1 MSDWMIYG
9 ASGYTGGLISREAV
23 KRGLRPVMAG
33 RSRKKL
39 AALAEELQLPLR
51 VFHLE
56 DAVHRDLEGMR
67 LVLNCAGPFS
77 ATARP
82 LVEAC
87 LKQRMH
93 YLDLTAEIDVF
104 EYVHRQDGRAR
115 DAAIVLCSG
124 VGFDVVPTDCIAAKL
139 KSVLPDATHLAL
151 GFDTSAT
158 MSPGTAKT
166 MVEGYPQGGK
176 VRRDGQIVALRTD
189 KWRGIDFGNGEKLA
203 TTIPWGDVST
213 AWHSTGIPNIE
224 VYAAIPEAMRRTM
237 WLARTLRSALR
248 PRDRP
253 ADAQEADRDVDD
265 RPRRACSGEHTF
277 LCLGRGPKRA
287 GEDHNSTSR
296 HAERLQPDREQRA
309 PGRRG
314 ADEHGRAG
322 RQLHALAALRGRD
335 GDAAAGHE
343 RHRGRVAVGA
353 HPCVVGGQEEQRVRR
368 SGKAPAASSRV
379 VGSPSSS
386 TGSRAAAARPCHS
399 GDGPRAGRRCPGR
412 WSC

>member
-1 MSDWMIYG
+1 MGSISGNSETPTANAHWMIYG
-9 ASGYTGGLISREAV
+9 ASGYTGGLIAREAA

-33 RSRKKL
+33 RSQKKL

-56 DAVHRDLEGMR
+56 DAEAVDGGLEGIR

-77 ATARP
+77 ATAKP
-82 LVEAC
+82 LIDAC
-87 LKQRMH
+87 LTKRVH

-189 KWRGIDFGNGEKLA
+189 KWRRIDFGNGEKLA

-248 PRDRP
+248 PAIVQRMLKKLIEMSTTGPDEQARENTP
-253 ADAQEADRDVDD
+253 SFVWGEVRNARGKTRTARLVTPNGYSLTVSSALLTAEELLSMDVPGGSYTPS
-265 RPRRACSGEHTF
+265 RLFGAEMVTRLPG
-277 LCLGRGPKRA
+277 
-287 GEDHNSTSR
+287 TS
-296 HAERLQPDREQRA
+296 DI
-309 PGRRG
+309 
-314 ADEHGRAG
+314 
-322 RQLHALAALRGRD
+322 
-335 GDAAAGHE
+335 
-343 RHRGRVAVGA
+343 AV
-353 HPCVVGGQEEQRVRR
+353 E
-368 SGKAPAASSRV
+368 
-379 VGSPSSS
+379 
-386 TGSRAAAARPCHS
+386 
-399 GDGPRAGRRCPGR
+399 
-412 WSC
+412 